1 VPRNHISVDARW
13 WYATVA
19 IVTLVALYVTQSPPD
34 SSVFL
39 FGLNVITLFVALFC
53 LAMDI
58 QAIRRSESSWDPS
71 RAYAAG
77 AFFTPLLLLYGYR
90 RYRYVGL
97 I

>member
-1 VPRNHISVDARW
+1 MPRNHISVDAQW

-19 IVTLVALYVTQSPPD
+19 IATLVVVYVTQSPPEA
-34 SSVFL
+34 SL
-39 FGLNVITLFVALFC
+39 FTFALNVLTLFAALFC

-58 QAIRRSESSWDPS
+58 RAIRRSESSWNPS
-71 RAYAAG
+71 RTYVAG
-77 AFFTPLLLLYGYR
+77 ALFTPLFLLYGYR